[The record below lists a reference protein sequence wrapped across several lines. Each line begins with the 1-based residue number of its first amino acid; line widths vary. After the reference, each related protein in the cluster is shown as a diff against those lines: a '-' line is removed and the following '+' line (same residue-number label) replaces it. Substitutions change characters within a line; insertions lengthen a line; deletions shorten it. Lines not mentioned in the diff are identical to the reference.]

1 MCFEGQS
8 DIMSPG
14 HIDPAATTWMFFRE
28 FSQIIDFVITNPER
42 LIKTPKAHVSF
53 GHLAQPDFSTSLEPS
68 CFEGSLCD
76 WHLFL

>member
-28 FSQIIDFVITNPER
+28 FSQITNTFIYLSFPINRDFIVLLANGI
-42 LIKTPKAHVSF
+42 AVSVDYPV
-53 GHLAQPDFSTSLEPS
+53 HP
-68 CFEGSLCD
+68 
-76 WHLFL
+76 